1 MNSAKL
7 GVLLIAGGLVVSA
20 FHLNLL
26 LVNRNKAPVLAYGL
40 GVLGGVVF
48 INVGSNLIATN
59 LDRYFK

>member
-1 MNSAKL
+1 
-7 GVLLIAGGLVVSA
+7 LLIAGGLVVSA

>member
-7 GVLLIAGGLVVSA
+7 GILLIAGGLVVSA

-26 LVNRNKAPVLAYGL
+26 LVERNRGPVLAYGL